1 MIEKGLDSLI
11 HYLREQ
17 KLISDSIFID
27 GTKLLADANKYSFV
41 WKKSTIKY
49 DKMNREQIVSLMFE
63 LKEAHLA
70 SRIPEGTSLTLDRL
84 DEVLTR
90 LELRLE
96 DLEQEVIQTKD
107 VSPNPAKQQRRTLK
121 AQKRKLSERRDKMA
135 DHQQRLA
142 ICGIRNSYS
151 KTDTD
156 ATFMRVKEDSMRNGQ
171 LKPAFN
177 LQIATSNQ
185 FILNYDV
192 YQNPTDTRTFPTFIE
207 KMNKAGRLPRY
218 IVADAGYG
226 SEQNY
231 RYLEEKRSNHTAL
244 IPYSTML
251 KEQSKKWQS
260 DERKIMNWTYN
271 EKEEY
276 YFDPKGVQFNF
287 NTYRTDTDKADG
299 FVRDFK
305 EYKAEKYTENK
316 EVIQEALT
324 QGGNTRIIKV
334 NSSLEYFIAKQR
346 TLLLEPENGKI
357 YAQRKIDVEP
367 VFGWMKACLHF
378 TRYHVLGMEKVKKET
393 GILILALNMRKLAAM
408 KRLGTLNT

>member
-41 WKKSTIKY
+41 WEKSTIKY

-231 RYLEEKRSNHTAL
+231 RYLEEERSNHTAL

-334 NSSLEYFIAKQR
+334 NSSLEYFKAKQR

>member
-334 NSSLEYFIAKQR
+334 NSSLEYFKAKQR

>member
-49 DKMNREQIVSLMFE
+49 DKMNREQIVSLMSE

-70 SRIPEGTSLTLDRL
+70 SHIPEGTSLTLDRL

-231 RYLEEKRSNHTAL
+231 RYLEEERSNHTAL

-251 KEQSKKWQS
+251 KETSKKWQS

-276 YFDPKGVQFNF
+276 YLDPKGVQFNF

-316 EVIQEALT
+316 EVIQEALI

-334 NSSLEYFIAKQR
+334 NSSLEYFKAKQR

>member
-192 YQNPTDTRTFPTFIE
+192 YRNPTDTRTFPTFIE

-334 NSSLEYFIAKQR
+334 NSSLEYFKAKQR